1 MEYSAQGTTAAGRYE
16 ALVGSRSVYDR
27 EAKESSKLTIP
38 SLIPEQTSG
47 TRARIKTPFQA
58 TGSRGVNSLSN
69 KLLMTLLPPSTAFF
83 KLDIDDL
90 EIRKQGQEA
99 LQSEIDKGLR
109 TIENALMSEIEI
121 SNDRV
126 AMFEALKHLVVSGNV
141 LLYLTDK
148 GLKVYPLSK
157 FVCKRDEVGNVL
169 EILIKETVHPQALPL
184 EFLEQIKKKENYDAE
199 MMKGDLDIYTSIKRM
214 NDDFFWFQE
223 CKGEKIPNTD
233 GRSKVDVT
241 PFIPLRF
248 IRVDGEDYGR
258 GYVEEYRGDLISL
271 ESLMQAIIE
280 GAAASAKTLF
290 LVNPNGITRAATIAK
305 APNGAIRE
313 GTAADISV
321 MQVGKSADFS
331 VAFSAIQRIEAR
343 LEFAFLMA
351 RSVQRDA
358 ERVTAAEINLMAQ
371 ELENSL
377 GGIYSIL
384 TQEFQLPYLR
394 RRMHLLVRQGKVPK
408 LPDELVKPK
417 IVTGLQGLGRG
428 NDRNKLIEFITTVAQ
443 ALGPDVM
450 RQYVNVDEA
459 VKRLAT
465 SIGIDTA
472 NLVKTQEEIQAEQQ
486 AAAQQ
491 QLIQSLGPAALGSR
505 LLDPKVNAE
514 AGLADAQAQQLQQ
527 QGGTPDANQE
537 VQ

>member
-1 MEYSAQGTTAAGRYE
+1 MEYSTQGTTAAGRYE
-16 ALVGSRSVYDR
+16 ALVSSRSVYDR

-38 SLIPEQTSG
+38 SLIPEQTSA
-47 TRARIKTPFQA
+47 TRAKIKTPFQA

-83 KLDIDDL
+83 KLEIDDL
-90 EIRKQGQEA
+90 EIKKQGQEA

-109 TIENALMSEIEI
+109 TIENALMNQIEI

-148 GLKVYPLSK
+148 GLKVYSLSK
-157 FVCKRDEVGNVL
+157 FVVKRDEVGNVL

-199 MMKGDLDIYTSIKRM
+199 TMKGDLDIYTSIKRV

-290 LVNPNGITRAATIAK
+290 LVNPNGITRAATLAK

-313 GTAADISV
+313 GSAADISV
-321 MQVGKSADFS
+321 MQVGKAGDFS
-331 VAFSAIQRIEAR
+331 VAFSAIQRIEQR

-351 RSVQRDA
+351 RSVQREA

-408 LPDELVKPK
+408 LPEELVKPK

-527 QGGTPDANQE
+527 QGGTPDVNQE
-537 VQ
+537 AQ

>member
-16 ALVGSRSVYDR
+16 ALVSSRSVYDR

-83 KLDIDDL
+83 KLEIDDL

-109 TIENALMSEIEI
+109 TIENALMNQIEI

-157 FVCKRDEVGNVL
+157 FVVKRDEVGNVL

-184 EFLEQIKKKENYDAE
+184 EFLEQIKKKENYDAD

-313 GTAADISV
+313 GQSSDISV
-321 MQVGKSADFS
+321 MQVGKSADFT

-394 RRMHLLVRQGKVPK
+394 RRMHLLVREGKVPK

-472 NLVKTQEEIQAEQQ
+472 NLVKTPEQIQEEQQ

>member
-16 ALVGSRSVYDR
+16 ALVSSRSVYDR

-83 KLDIDDL
+83 KLEIDDL

-109 TIENALMSEIEI
+109 TIENALMNQIEI

-157 FVCKRDEVGNVL
+157 FVVKRDEVGNVL

-184 EFLEQIKKKENYDAE
+184 EFLELIKKKENYDAD

-233 GRSKVDVT
+233 GRSKIDVT

-313 GTAADISV
+313 GQSSDISV
-321 MQVGKSADFS
+321 MQVGKSADFT
-331 VAFSAIQRIEAR
+331 VAFSAIQRIEQR

-428 NDRNKLIEFITTVAQ
+428 NDRNKLIEFIGTVAQ

-472 NLVKTQEEIQAEQQ
+472 NLVKTQEQIQAEQQ

>member
-16 ALVGSRSVYDR
+16 SMVGLRSTFDR

-38 SLIPEQTSG
+38 SLIPESTTG
-47 TRARIKTPFQA
+47 TRSKIKTPFQA
-58 TGSRGVNSLSN
+58 VGARGVNSLSN
-69 KLLMTLLPPSTAFF
+69 KLLMTLLPADQAFF
-83 KLDIDDL
+83 KLTIDSL
-90 EIRKQGQEA
+90 ELRKEGQEG

-109 TIENALMSEIEI
+109 VIENALQNVIDT

-169 EILIKETVHPQALPL
+169 EILTKESIHPQALPAA
-184 EFLEQIKKKENYDAE
+184 FLEQIKKKENYDAE
-199 MMKGDLDIYTSIKRM
+199 EMKDDLDIYTHIKRM
-214 NDDFFWFQE
+214 NDDVIWYQE
-223 CKGEKIPNTD
+223 CKGEKIPNTN
-233 GRSKVDVT
+233 GNSKVDVS
-241 PFIPLRF
+241 PWIPLRF
-248 IRVDGEDYGR
+248 IRIDGEDYGR
-258 GYVEEYRGDLISL
+258 GYVEEYRGDLITL

-280 GAAASAKTLF
+280 GAAASAKVLF
-290 LVNPNGITRAATIAK
+290 LVNPNGTTRASTLAK

-321 MQVGKSADFS
+321 MQVGKGSDFNVS
-331 VAFSAIQRIEAR
+331 FSAIQRIEQR
-343 LEFAFLMA
+343 LEYAFLMA
-351 RSVQRDA
+351 RSVQREA
-358 ERVTAAEINLMAQ
+358 ERVTAAEINLMAR

-384 TQEFQLPYLR
+384 TQEFQLPYLK
-394 RRMHLLVRQGKVPK
+394 RRMHMLVRSGKVPK
-408 LPDELVKPK
+408 LPDNLVKPK

-472 NLVKTQEEIQAEQQ
+472 NLVKTPEEIQAEAQ

-491 QLIQSLGPAALGSR
+491 QLIQSLGPAALGSP
-505 LLDPKVNAE
+505 LLDPKNN
-514 AGLADAQAQQLQQ
+514 AQAQQLQMEEPQ
-527 QGGTPDANQE
+527 DANQE
-537 VQ
+537 V

>member
-1 MEYSAQGTTAAGRYE
+1 
-16 ALVGSRSVYDR
+16 
-27 EAKESSKLTIP
+27 
-38 SLIPEQTSG
+38 
-47 TRARIKTPFQA
+47 
-58 TGSRGVNSLSN
+58 
-69 KLLMTLLPPSTAFF
+69 
-83 KLDIDDL
+83 
-90 EIRKQGQEA
+90 
-99 LQSEIDKGLR
+99 
-109 TIENALMSEIEI
+109 
-121 SNDRV
+121 
-126 AMFEALKHLVVSGNV
+126 
-141 LLYLTDK
+141 
-148 GLKVYPLSK
+148 
-157 FVCKRDEVGNVL
+157 
-169 EILIKETVHPQALPL
+169 
-184 EFLEQIKKKENYDAE
+184 
-199 MMKGDLDIYTSIKRM
+199 MKGDLDIYTSIKRV

-223 CKGEKIPNTD
+223 CKGERIPNTD
-233 GRSKVDVT
+233 GRSKIDVT

-248 IRVDGEDYGR
+248 IRIDGEDYGR

-290 LVNPNGITRAATIAK
+290 LVNPYGGSRAATIAK

-321 MQVGKSADFS
+321 MQVGKAGDFT
-331 VAFSAIQRIEAR
+331 VAFNAIQRIEQR
-343 LEFAFLMA
+343 LEMAFLMA

-428 NDRNKLIEFITTVAQ
+428 NDRNKLIEFITTVSQ
-443 ALGPDVM
+443 ALGPESM
-450 RQYVNVDEA
+450 LQFVNVDEA
-459 VKRLAT
+459 IKRLAT

-527 QGGTPDANQE
+527 GGTPDANQE
-537 VQ
+537 A

>member
-16 ALVGSRSVYDR
+16 ALVSSRSVYDR

-83 KLDIDDL
+83 KLEIDDL
-90 EIRKQGQEA
+90 EIKKQGQEA

-109 TIENALMSEIEI
+109 TIENALMNQIEI

-157 FVCKRDEVGNVL
+157 FVVKRDEVGNVL

-199 MMKGDLDIYTSIKRM
+199 TMKGDLDIYTSIKRM

-223 CKGEKIPNTD
+223 CKGEKIPGTD
-233 GRSKVDVT
+233 GRSKIDVT

-428 NDRNKLIEFITTVAQ
+428 NDRNKLIEFISTVAQ

-491 QLIQSLGPAALGSR
+491 QRIQSLGPAALGSR

>member
-1 MEYSAQGTTAAGRYE
+1 MEYSTQGQTAAGRYE
-16 ALVGSRSVYDR
+16 SLVGMRSTYDR

-38 SLIPEQTSG
+38 SLIPESTTG
-47 TRARIKTPFQA
+47 TRAKVKTPFQSVGA
-58 TGSRGVNSLSN
+58 RGVNSLSN
-69 KLLMTLLPPSTAFF
+69 KFLMTLLPPDTPFF
-83 KLDIDDL
+83 KLTIDSL
-90 EIRKQGQEA
+90 ELIKEGQEG
-99 LQSEIDKGLR
+99 LESEIDKGLR
-109 TIENALMSEIEI
+109 TIENALQNVIEI

-169 EILIKETVHPQALPL
+169 EILTKETVNPLALPL
-184 EFLEQIKKKENYDAE
+184 EFLEQIKKKENYDANT
-199 MMKGDLDIYTSIKRM
+199 MKGDLDIYTYVKRI
-214 NDDFFWFQE
+214 NDEFIWYQE

-233 GRSKVDVT
+233 GRSKADVS
-241 PFIPLRF
+241 PWILLRF
-248 IRVDGEDYGR
+248 IRIDGEDYGR
-258 GYVEEYRGDLISL
+258 GYVEEYRGDLITL

-280 GAAASAKTLF
+280 GAAASAKVLF
-290 LVNPNGITRAATIAK
+290 LVNPNGVTRAATLAK

-313 GTAADISV
+313 GSANDISV
-321 MQVGKSADFS
+321 MQVGKAGDFS
-331 VAFSAIQRIEAR
+331 VSFSAIQRIEQR

-351 RSVQRDA
+351 RSIQRDA
-358 ERVTAAEINLMAQ
+358 ERVTAAEVTLMAQ

-394 RRMHLLVRQGKVPK
+394 RRMHMLVRSGKVPK
-408 LPDELVKPK
+408 LPDKLVKPK

-428 NDRNKLIEFITTVAQ
+428 NDRNKLIEFISTVAQ

-459 VKRLAT
+459 IKRLAT

-472 NLVKTQEEIQAEQQ
+472 NLVKTQEQIQAETE

-491 QLIQSLGPAALGSR
+491 QLIQSLGPAALGSP
-505 LLDPKVNAE
+505 LLDPKNN
-514 AGLADAQAQQLQQ
+514 AQAQQLSE
-527 QGGTPDANQE
+527 GTNANQE
-537 VQ
+537 IEQQ

>member
-16 ALVGSRSVYDR
+16 ALVSSRSVYDR

-38 SLIPEQTSG
+38 SFIPEQTSG

-69 KLLMTLLPPSTAFF
+69 KLLMTLLPPNTAFF
-83 KLDIDDL
+83 KLEIDDL
-90 EIRKQGQEA
+90 EIRKQGQEQM
-99 LQSEIDKGLR
+99 QSEIDKGLR

-126 AMFEALKHLVVSGNV
+126 ALFEAIKHLVISGNV
-141 LLYLTDK
+141 LLYLTDN

-157 FVCKRDEVGNVL
+157 FVCKRDAMGNVL
-169 EILIKETVHPQALPL
+169 EVIVKETIHPQALPAA
-184 EFLEQIKKKENYDAE
+184 FLEQIKRKDNYDANT
-199 MMKGDLDIYTSIKRM
+199 MADDLDIYTHIKRI
-214 NDDFFWFQE
+214 NDEVFWFQE

-233 GRSKVDVT
+233 GRSLVDVS
-241 PFIPLRF
+241 PWIGPLRL
-248 IRVDGEDYGR
+248 IRCDGEDYGR

-290 LVNPNGITRAATIAK
+290 LVNPNGVTRAATIAK
-305 APNGAIRE
+305 APNGAVRE

-321 MQVGKSADFS
+321 MQVGKGGDFN

-377 GGIYSIL
+377 GGIYSTL
-384 TQEFQLPYLR
+384 TQSFQLPYLK
-394 RRMHLLVRQGKVPK
+394 RRMHMLVRQGKVPK

-417 IVTGLQGLGRG
+417 IVTGIQGLGRG
-428 NDRNKLIEFITTVAQ
+428 NDRNKLIEFIGTVAQ

-472 NLVKTQEEIQAEQQ
+472 NLVKTQEEIQAEQE
-486 AAAQQ
+486 AAQQQ
-491 QLIQSLGPAALGSR
+491 QLIQSLGPAALGSP
-505 LLDPKVNAE
+505 LVDPKK
-514 AGLADAQAQQLQQ
+514 LADASQQLPTEEPQ
-527 QGGTPDANQE
+527 DAQ
-537 VQ
+537 

>member
-16 ALVGSRSVYDR
+16 ALVSSRSTYDR

-69 KLLMTLLPPSTAFF
+69 KLLMTLLPPSTSFF
-83 KLDIDDL
+83 KLEIDAL
-90 EIRKQGQEA
+90 EIRKQGQEQM
-99 LQSEIDKGLR
+99 QSEIDKGLR
-109 TIENALMSEIEI
+109 TIENALMNQIEI

-126 AMFEALKHLVVSGNV
+126 AMFEAIKHLVVSGNV

-169 EILIKETVHPQALPL
+169 EILTKETVHPQALPSD
-184 EFLEQIKKKENYDAE
+184 FLEQIKKKENYDDD
-199 MMKGDLDIYTSIKRM
+199 MMQNDLDIYTHVKRM
-214 NDDFFWFQE
+214 NDDFMWYQE
-223 CKGEKIPNTD
+223 CRGEKIPGTD
-233 GRSKVDVT
+233 GRSKVDVS
-241 PFIPLRF
+241 PWILLRF
-248 IRVDGEDYGR
+248 IRIDGEDYGR
-258 GYVEEYRGDLISL
+258 GYVEEYRGDLITL

-280 GAAASAKTLF
+280 GAAASAKVLF
-290 LVNPNGITRAATIAK
+290 LVNPNGVTRASTLAK

-313 GTAADISV
+313 GSATDISV
-321 MQVGKSADFS
+321 MQVGKGGDFNVS
-331 VAFSAIQRIEAR
+331 FSAIQRIESR
-343 LEFAFLMA
+343 LEYAFLMA

-358 ERVTAAEINLMAQ
+358 ERVTAAEVTLMAQ

-384 TQEFQLPYLR
+384 TQEFQLPYLK
-394 RRMHLLVRQGKVPK
+394 RRMHMLVRSGKVPK
-408 LPDELVKPK
+408 LPDKIVRPK

-428 NDRNKLIEFITTVAQ
+428 NDRNKLIEFIGTVSQ

-472 NLVKTQEEIQAEQQ
+472 NLVKSQEQIQAEAQ
-486 AAAQQ
+486 AAQQQ
-491 QLIQSLGPAALGSR
+491 QLIQSLGPAALGSP
-505 LLDPKVNAE
+505 LLDPKNN
-514 AGLADAQAQQLQQ
+514 AQAQQL
-527 QGGTPDANQE
+527 TEESNANQE
-537 VQ
+537 TTN